1 MANPNPVTKWKKGEL
16 INPNGRPPKEF
27 SMTNALKELLSEHN
41 PETKIERYK
50 ELLNKALTMAMRGDG
65 DMLKYLINR
74 IEGMP
79 KGSETNVAVQVNTYV
94 GTPEQDALILEQEIS
109 DINQELS
116 KGNLIIEDNKVR
128 KA

>member
-1 MANPNPVTKWKKGEL
+1 MNNSNKAAVIGKPFPKGVSG
-16 INPNGRPPKEF
+16 NPNGRPPKEF

-79 KGSETNVAVQVNTYV
+79 KGSETNIAVQVNNIQV
-94 GTPEQDALILEQEIS
+94 S
-109 DINQELS
+109 DERRYEYMKKWVEEYEAKTNNGHITT
-116 KGNLIIEDNKVR
+116 DR
-128 KA
+128 